1 MNQHS
6 KLDTIAQAISGT
18 LLLLFGILGAYVTL
32 NCESCN
38 NVASIAVLMISI
50 IITIVAVMIQ
60 CDAIDQLLKK
70 E

>member
-32 NCESCN
+32 NCESYN

>member
-6 KLDTIAQAISGT
+6 KLDTVAQAISGT
-18 LLLLFGILGAYVTL
+18 MLLLFGILGAYVTL
-32 NCESCN
+32 NCESYN
-38 NVASIAVLMISI
+38 NVASITVLILSI
-50 IITIVAVMIQ
+50 IITIVAVVIQ